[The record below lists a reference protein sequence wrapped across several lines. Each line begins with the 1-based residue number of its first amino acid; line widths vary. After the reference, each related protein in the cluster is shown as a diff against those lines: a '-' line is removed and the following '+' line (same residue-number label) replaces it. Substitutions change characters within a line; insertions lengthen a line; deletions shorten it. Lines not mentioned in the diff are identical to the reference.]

1 MQSYLLSTGQ
11 LVAGIALLFFGG
23 EFFVSGSVALSL
35 IFGIPQ
41 IIIGLTIVAMG
52 TSAPE
57 LFVSLLST
65 IKGNMGIVGADN
77 IAVSNVVGSNL
88 FNILVVLALSAVV
101 FPLRVQSRLLR
112 RELPLLLCI
121 SMAVWG
127 MSSTGR
133 VTWQSGVALLVALIV
148 ITVWQIR
155 TANENP
161 DEDEGLDSEKSSLVV
176 ALFKLALGLV
186 LLIFGSQLLI
196 TGASTIALSLGV
208 STTVIGLT
216 IVSAGTSMPELVTSL
231 VAARKGKS
239 DLAIG
244 NVIGSNLLNQL
255 VILGI
260 CATVS
265 GQRGLYVDPVMI
277 VRDMPVMLL
286 ATFACLPICW
296 NKGVISRK
304 EGFFMVIA
312 YLAYLT
318 DQVLTNVAPALTDEY
333 KLFITIFFIPAVLV
347 FLAWQI
353 ISWSK
358 IRYSKEYAQG
368 NSSV

>member
-1 MQSYLLSTGQ
+1 MQDYLASGGQ
-11 LVAGIALLFFGG
+11 LIAGIALLFFGG
-23 EFFVSGSVALSL
+23 ELFVSGSVALSL
-35 IFGIPQ
+35 LFGIPQ

-65 IKGNMGIVGADN
+65 IQGNMGIAGADN
-77 IAVSNVVGSNL
+77 IAMSNIVGSNI

-112 RELPLLLCI
+112 RELPLLLTV
-121 SMAVWG
+121 SVAVWG

-133 VTWQSGVALLVALIV
+133 VTWQSGVALLLGLIV
-148 ITVWQIR
+148 MSVWQIR

-161 DEDEGLDSEKSSLVV
+161 DEDEGLESEKSSLPV
-176 ALFKLALGLV
+176 AITKLALGLG
-186 LLIFGSQLLI
+186 LLVFGSQLLVS
-196 TGASTIALSLGV
+196 GASTIALALGV

-255 VILGI
+255 VILGV
-260 CATVS
+260 CAIAS
-265 GQRGLYVDPVMI
+265 GKRGIYVDPVMI
-277 VRDMPVMLL
+277 TKDIPIMII
-286 ATFACLPICW
+286 ATVACLPIFW
-296 NKGVISRK
+296 NKGTISRK
-304 EGFFMVIA
+304 DGALMAVA
-312 YLAYLT
+312 YLAYLI
-318 DQVLTNVAPALTDEY
+318 DQVIANTVPGYTDEY
-333 KLFITIFFIPAVLV
+333 QLFIFIVFIPSICI
-347 FLAWQI
+347 FLAWQL

-358 IRYSKEYAQG
+358 VRFSGQYKRQT
-368 NSSV
+368 

>member
-1 MQSYLLSTGQ
+1 MVSSAQ
-11 LVAGIALLFFGG
+11 LAAGIALLFFGG

-35 IFGIPQ
+35 LFGIPQ

-57 LFVSLLST
+57 LFVSMLST
-65 IKGNMGIVGADN
+65 IQGNMGIAGADN
-77 IAVSNVVGSNL
+77 IAVSNIIGSNI
-88 FNILVVLALSAVV
+88 FNILIVLALSAVV

-112 RELPLLLCI
+112 RELPLLLSI
-121 SMAVWG
+121 SVAVWG

-133 VTWQSGVALLVALIV
+133 VTWQSGVALLVGLIV
-148 ITVWQIR
+148 MTVWQIR
-155 TANENP
+155 TANESP
-161 DEDEGLDSEKSSLVV
+161 DEDEGLDSESSTLPL
-176 ALFKLALGLV
+176 ALTKLAVGLGLLV
-186 LLIFGSQLLI
+186 FGSQLLI

-255 VILGI
+255 VILGL

-265 GQRGLYVDPVMI
+265 GRRGLYVDPVMI
-277 VRDMPVMLL
+277 TRDIPIMIA
-286 ATFACLPICW
+286 ATLACLPICW
-296 NKGVISRK
+296 NKGIISRR
-304 EGFFMVIA
+304 EGAIMVLA

-318 DQVLTNVAPALTDEY
+318 DQVLANAAPSYTDEY
-333 KLFITIFFIPAVLV
+333 QLFITVVFMPAVLV

-353 ISWSK
+353 VSWSK
-358 IRYSKEYAQG
+358 IRFSSEYIQQG
-368 NSSV
+368 R

>member
-1 MQSYLLSTGQ
+1 MQGYLVSSAQ

-35 IFGIPQ
+35 LLGIPQ

-57 LFVSLLST
+57 LFVSMLST
-65 IKGNMGIVGADN
+65 IQGNMGVAGADN
-77 IAVSNVVGSNL
+77 IAVSNIVGSNI
-88 FNILVVLALSAVV
+88 FNILIVLALSAVV

-112 RELPLLLCI
+112 RELPLLLSI
-121 SMAVWG
+121 SVAVWG
-127 MSSTGR
+127 MCSTGR
-133 VTWQSGVALLVALIV
+133 VTWQSGIALLVGLIV
-148 ITVWQIR
+148 MTVWQIR
-155 TANENP
+155 TASESP
-161 DEDEGLDSEKSSLVV
+161 DEDEGLESEKSTMLVAV
-176 ALFKLALGLV
+176 VKLAFGLA
-186 LLIFGSQLLI
+186 LLVFGSQQLV
-196 TGASTIALSLGV
+196 TGASTIASSLGV

-255 VILGI
+255 VILGL

-277 VRDMPVMLL
+277 TRDIPVMIA
-286 ATFACLPICW
+286 ATLACLPICW
-296 NKGVISRK
+296 NKGIISRR
-304 EGFFMVIA
+304 EGAIMALA

-318 DQVLTNVAPALTDEY
+318 DQVLANAAPSYTDEY
-333 KLFITIFFIPAVLV
+333 QLFITVIFMPAVLI

-353 ISWSK
+353 VSWSK
-358 IRYSKEYAQG
+358 VRFSKGYTHTG
-368 NSSV
+368 R